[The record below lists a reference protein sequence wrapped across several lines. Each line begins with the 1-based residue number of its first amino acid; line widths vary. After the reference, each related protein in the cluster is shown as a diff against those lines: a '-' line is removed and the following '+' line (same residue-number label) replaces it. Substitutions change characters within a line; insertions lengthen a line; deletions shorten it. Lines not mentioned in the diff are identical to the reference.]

1 MTYRTCLPLL
11 TAMGLTAC
19 SLFAGTGPENT
30 VTLSYQCNGN
40 IPLTVDLTQTQ
51 ARVVLKDKIF
61 VLPRRSDMKGE
72 RYVSDDHQ
80 TLFLRKGDN
89 AVLAVSAGHG
99 VLRCRQSE
107 STPKP

>member
-11 TAMGLTAC
+11 TAMSLTAC
-19 SLFAGTGPENT
+19 SLFAGTGPEKT

-72 RYVSDDHQ
+72 RYVSDDRQ
-80 TLFLRKGDN
+80 TLFLRRGKD
-89 AVLAVSAGHG
+89 AVLAIGAGHG
-99 VLRCRQSE
+99 MLRCTE
-107 STPKP
+107 TEKND